1 LEDWEM
7 EIFDIVHLYNSE
19 KMTLKQIGER
29 YGVSKSTIQ
38 RRLTDAG
45 CKYNKEEGKY
55 IYIVDSDNHI
65 QKEVEEIQKDTVFI
79 NRTYNIPEEI
89 DKALKLKAIL
99 EGKTVVEILR
109 EILKNGIEPKYFD
122 MVGGKIE

>member
-1 LEDWEM
+1 MDIF
-7 EIFDIVHLYNSE
+7 EIIKMYNNE
-19 KMTLKQIGER
+19 KMSLKKIGEHF
-29 YGVSKSTIQ
+29 GVSKSTIQ
-38 RRLTDAG
+38 RRLTEAG

-55 IYIVDSDNHI
+55 IYIVDTDNHI
-65 QKEVEEIQKDTVFI
+65 EKEVEEMQKDTVFI

-109 EILKNGIEPKYFD
+109 EILKKGIEPKYFD